1 MRANIDT
8 AYFENGGK
16 RALIHC
22 FISADAQNTSLDE
35 EGKVKIQMM
44 NEKNWLNIQR
54 KLEKLEDDSAI
65 VWAIFDCDRNNI
77 IWPKTTAKYQGL
89 SSDEEDKED
98 EGKYGTIFTYAAMM
112 GQPKPD
118 QNVQTFCD
126 TITEHMT
133 DFMQK
138 GNGKFS
144 LVQSLL

>member
-1 MRANIDT
+1 MC
-8 AYFENGGK
+8 GGG
-16 RALIHC
+16 
-22 FISADAQNTSLDE
+22 SSSE
-35 EGKVKIQMM
+35 EE
-44 NEKNWLNIQR
+44 EK
-54 KLEKLEDDSAI
+54 D
-65 VWAIFDCDRNNI
+65 
-77 IWPKTTAKYQGL
+77 
-89 SSDEEDKED
+89 D
-98 EGKYGTIFTYAAMM
+98 EGEYGNIFTYAAMM